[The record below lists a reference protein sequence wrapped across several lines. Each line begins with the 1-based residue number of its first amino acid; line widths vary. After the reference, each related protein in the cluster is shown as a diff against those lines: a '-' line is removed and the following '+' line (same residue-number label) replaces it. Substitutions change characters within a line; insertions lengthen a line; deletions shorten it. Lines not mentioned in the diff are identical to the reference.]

1 MKKPII
7 LKGVGLSMLLFFIVS
22 CAPVSKLK
30 MVSDVSPE
38 SVKSDFVNDRTEKKI
53 QPYDYLYIK
62 IFSLDEKTNSIFN
75 ESSFN
80 VETALLS
87 YAVDDN
93 GDVSLPFIGNI
104 NVNNLTI
111 NEARAKIEKSLSVYL
126 NSISVVVR
134 FVSNKITLLGE
145 LHQPG
150 QHTFFD
156 EKVTIFQAI
165 GFAGGASD
173 FADLSNVTLVREKD
187 NVIKYYTLD
196 LTKKNIASSEYYY
209 LLPNDILIIN
219 PVNAKYRT
227 MRDYG
232 LQVTSAILTTVLAV
246 LSIINLSTK

>member
-1 MKKPII
+1 MKKHM
-7 LKGVGLSMLLFFIVS
+7 LFKGIEFSMLLLLIVS

-30 MVSDVSPE
+30 MISDVGPE
-38 SVKSDFVNDRTEKKI
+38 TVKSDFTNDRTEKKI

-62 IFSLDEKTNSIFN
+62 IFSLDEKTNAVFN
-75 ESSFN
+75 QQSYS

-93 GDVSLPFIGNI
+93 GDISLPFIGNI
-104 NVNNLTI
+104 NVKNLTI
-111 NEARAKIEKSLSVYL
+111 NEAREKIEKSLSVYL

-145 LHQPG
+145 LNQPG
-150 QHTFFD
+150 QHAFFD

-173 FADLSNVTLVREKD
+173 YADLSNVTLVREKE
-187 NVIKYYTLD
+187 NIIKYYTLD
-196 LTKKNIASSEYYY
+196 LTKKNIASSDYYY

-219 PVNAKYRT
+219 PVNAKYRS

-246 LSIINLSTK
+246 LSIITISTN